1 MKTKFLNDQELIDM
15 YLSGEN
21 RGLNEL
27 VNRYQKRL
35 YAFIYTKTKDQ
46 HLADDIFQETFIK
59 VINSIRTGKYFDKG
73 KFISWAMRIAHNM
86 MMDHF
91 RAKKREAL
99 LNNDTED
106 FDIFDVLK
114 SPDENVID
122 KLIAAQI
129 HGDVIKLI
137 KALPD
142 EQKEIVILRHY
153 NKWSFAEIAE
163 ELDINMNTAL
173 GRMRYALK
181 NLRKMI
187 IEQNLILTVQ

>member
-1 MKTKFLNDQELIDM
+1 MKTRFLNDQELIDM
-15 YLSGEN
+15 YLSGDN
-21 RGLNEL
+21 RGLDEL
-27 VNRYQKRL
+27 VNRYKKRL
-35 YAFIYTKTKDQ
+35 YAFIFTKTNDP

-59 VINSIRTGKYFDKG
+59 IINSILKGKYFEKG
-73 KFISWAMRIAHNM
+73 KFISWAMRIAHNV
-86 MMDHF
+86 MMDYY
-91 RAKKREAL
+91 RERKSQAIVK
-99 LNNDTED
+99 NDTED

-114 SPDENVID
+114 SPDDNVVD
-122 KLIAAQI
+122 KMITAQI
-129 HGDVIKLI
+129 HGDVKKLI

-181 NLRKMI
+181 NIRRMI
-187 IEQNLILTVQ
+187 KEQNIMLTVQ

>member
-1 MKTKFLNDQELIDM
+1 MKTRFLNDQELIDM
-15 YLSGEN
+15 YLSGDN
-21 RGLNEL
+21 RGLDEL
-27 VNRYQKRL
+27 VNRYKKRL
-35 YAFIYTKTKDQ
+35 YAFIFTKTNDP

-59 VINSIRTGKYFDKG
+59 IINSILKGKYFEKG
-73 KFISWAMRIAHNM
+73 KFISWAMRIAHNV
-86 MMDHF
+86 MMDYY
-91 RAKKREAL
+91 RERKSQAIVK
-99 LNNDTED
+99 NDTED

-114 SPDENVID
+114 SPDDNVVD
-122 KLIAAQI
+122 KMITAQI
-129 HGDVIKLI
+129 HGDVKKLI

-181 NLRKMI
+181 NIRRMI
-187 IEQNLILTVQ
+187 KEQNIMLTVK

>member
-15 YLSGEN
+15 YLSGNN
-21 RGLNEL
+21 RGLDEL

-73 KFISWAMRIAHNM
+73 KFISWAMRIAHNI

-99 LNNDTED
+99 VNNDNEE

-114 SPDENVID
+114 SPDDNVVD

-187 IEQNLILTVQ
+187 IEQKIMLTIQ

>member
-1 MKTKFLNDQELIDM
+1 MKTKFMNDQELIDM
-15 YLSGEN
+15 YLSGDD

-35 YAFIYTKTKDQ
+35 YAFIFTKTKDT
-46 HLADDIFQETFIK
+46 HLADDIFQETVIK

-73 KFISWAMRIAHNM
+73 KFISWAMRIAYNM

-91 RAKKREAL
+91 RAKKKEAL
-99 LNNDTED
+99 INNDTED
-106 FDIFDVLK
+106 FDIFDVLR

-122 KLIAAQI
+122 KLITAQI

-137 KALPD
+137 KALPE
-142 EQKEIVILRHY
+142 EQREIVILRHY

-181 NLRKMI
+181 NIRRMI
-187 IEQNLILTVQ
+187 KEQNLMLTVQ